1 MTLYRPID
9 IARELKISTS
19 ALRHYESWGLVPE
32 PERGDNGYRLYTE
45 VHLAYFRCLRA
56 LFFGFGSDVARTVL
70 HHIQKQEMDA
80 AFWVVNHQQSLLYE
94 EKVTADHTL
103 KLLENM
109 ELPSIQ
115 QTKLKK
121 YMRIGEVADFTGV
134 NPSAIRHW
142 EKEGLFTS
150 VRNPE
155 NGYRLFTPTHVR
167 KILLI
172 HTLRNTVYFLDHMK
186 EYVNAIEQQ
195 SVGQAKRV
203 TENAVLQINER
214 LRKQVTGIYELVALC
229 RQLELM

>member
-45 VHLAYFRCLRA
+45 AHLAYFRCLRA
-56 LFFGFGSDVARTVL
+56 LYYGFGSDVASTVIR
-70 HHIQKQEMDA
+70 HIQKEEMDA
-80 AFWVVNHQQSLLYE
+80 AFWAVNHQQSLLYE
-94 EKVTADHTL
+94 EKVKADHTL
-103 KLLENM
+103 QLLENM

-115 QTKLKK
+115 HTKLKK

-134 NPSAIRHW
+134 TPSAIRHW

-150 VRNPE
+150 IRNPE
-155 NGYRLFTPTHVR
+155 NGYRLFTSTHVR

-186 EYVNAIEQQ
+186 EYVDAIEQQ

-214 LRKQVTGIYELVALC
+214 IRKQFSGVYELVELC